1 MIDLFKALRLPADH
15 PEVKKFKQE
24 MIAEM
29 EMLRE
34 IPVGN
39 PLDDEQSQA
48 HFDRYIAGD
57 R

>member
-1 MIDLFKALRLPADH
+1 MLDIRKILDLPSDH

-24 MIAEM
+24 MIAEL
-29 EMLRE
+29 EMFRDT
-34 IPVGN
+34 PVGN
-39 PLDDEQSQA
+39 PLDDEESQA